1 MVSCCKGWGKRVQ
14 SEGKGAGGLL
24 PAQEIMETA
33 AFPLSSS
40 TVVPAAAS
48 LDLFWAGFDVTVRD
62 VKEGCVLSSRIL
74 HCPKQILYP
83 RQPGGHMKGL
93 S

>member
-1 MVSCCKGWGKRVQ
+1 MPVQ
-14 SEGKGAGGLL
+14 EV
-24 PAQEIMETA
+24 PETA

-40 TVVPAAAS
+40 TAVPAAAPVG
-48 LDLFWAGFDVTVRD
+48 LLWAGFDVTVRD
-62 VKEGCVLSSRIL
+62 VKEGRVLSLRIL
-74 HCPKQILYP
+74 HCPKQTLYP